1 MNSTTKLRVYFDKN
15 TYKIRNSTYFC
26 VVITKTVRMKTVI
39 VVGNGMVGYK
49 FCEKFVAKEG
59 SKNFKLIVFGE
70 EPRPAYDRVHL
81 SEFFENQDAK
91 ALEMAPAEWYAENNI
106 ELIIDERVS
115 DIHRS
120 SKKITTAK
128 NREFSYDYLVLATG
142 SSAFVPPIKGVEK
155 KGVFVYRTI
164 EDLEGMLD
172 YAAKLKEKNP
182 GARAAVLGGG
192 LLGLEAGKAVMD
204 MGLEPH
210 IVEFAPKL
218 MPRQL
223 DSRSSQV
230 LQLKLESIG
239 LNIHLSKATN
249 QILGEDAI
257 TGMEFGEDDILDV
270 EMLVVSA
277 GIRPRDELGK
287 TCDLEMG
294 VRGGI
299 VVNNQMQTSDESIY
313 AIGEVALYNQMIYG
327 LVAPG
332 YDMAEVAA
340 SQILGDTNSLMAS
353 TIDMSTKLK
362 LIGVDVASFGEP
374 FMPAS
379 KGHSVI
385 FENKTQ
391 HLYKRINVSLDGKKL
406 LGGILVGDA
415 SDYSMLHQ
423 MFLNE
428 MAIPEDPA
436 QLILPA
442 GDGGASFGDVMD
454 LPDEA
459 QVCSCESVTKG
470 QICGAIES
478 GEATD
483 LAGVVSCTKA
493 GTGCGGCKPMVKD
506 LTEATLKSLGIE
518 VKEGVCEH
526 FDLSRQDL
534 YQIIQVKEYTSFNEV
549 LDNHGNGG
557 HGCELCKPLVASLMA
572 TIHADTANKEYAIQ
586 DSNDRYLANIQRNG
600 TYSVVPRIP
609 GGEIT
614 PDKLIAL
621 GEIAKKYDLYTKVTG
636 GVRIDLFG
644 ATLNQLP
651 LIWKELISHGFE
663 SGHAYGK
670 SLRTVKTCVGST
682 WCRYGMDESIS
693 FGIELENRYRGI
705 RAPHKIKGG
714 VSGCIRECAEARGK
728 DFGLIAVEG
737 GWNLYLGGNG
747 GATPRH
753 AELFAEQIDNET
765 VIKYLDRYLMFY
777 MRTAKPL
784 QRTAA
789 WQERL
794 EGGLDYLKEVI
805 IDDKLGIVA
814 DLEQE
819 METLVNRF
827 ECEWTQAVNDP
838 EKMKRFNHFVNS
850 EEDDDNLVFVP
861 MRDQKMPE
869 PWN

>member
-1 MNSTTKLRVYFDKN
+1 MQH
-15 TYKIRNSTYFC
+15 I
-26 VVITKTVRMKTVI
+26 I

-49 FCEKFVAKEG
+49 FCEKFVEKAE
-59 SKNFKLIVFGE
+59 SKDFKITVFGE

-81 SEFFENQDAK
+81 SEFFESQNAK
-91 ALEMAPAEWYAENNI
+91 ALEMATAEWYADNNI
-106 ELIIDERVS
+106 DLITGERVA
-115 DIHRS
+115 DINRT
-120 SKKITTAK
+120 SKTITTA
-128 NREFSYDYLVLATG
+128 RDRDFSYDYLVLATG
-142 SSAFVPPIKGVEK
+142 SSPFVPPIKGVEK
-155 KGVFVYRTI
+155 EGVFVYRTI
-164 EDLEGMLD
+164 EDLEGMLA
-172 YAAKLKEKNP
+172 YAAKLKAEKP
-182 GARAAVLGGG
+182 DARAAVLGGG

-230 LQLKLESIG
+230 LKLKLESIG

-249 QILGEDAI
+249 QVLGDGAI
-257 TGMEFGEDDILDV
+257 TGMEFGEDDFLDV
-270 EMLVVSA
+270 DMLIVSA
-277 GIRPRDELGK
+277 GIRPRDELGRA
-287 TCDLEMG
+287 CGLEVG

-299 VVNNQMQTSDESIY
+299 VVDNTMKTSDENIY
-313 AIGEVALYNQMIYG
+313 AIGEIALYNQMIYG

-332 YDMAEVAA
+332 YDMAAVAVE
-340 SQILGDTNSLMAS
+340 QIIGNTEAVMPAD
-353 TIDMSTKLK
+353 IDMSTKLK

-379 KGHSVI
+379 KGHSII

-391 HLYKRINVSLDGKKL
+391 HLYKRINVSLDGKTL

-423 MFLNE
+423 VYLNA
-428 MAIPEDPA
+428 MAIPEDPS

-442 GDGGASFGDVMD
+442 SEGGAVLGDVMD

-459 QVCSCESVTKG
+459 QICSCESVTKG
-470 QICGAIES
+470 QICGVIEN

-493 GTGCGGCKPMVKD
+493 GTGCGGCKPMVAD
-506 LTEATLKSLGIE
+506 LTNATLKSLGIE
-518 VKEGVCEH
+518 VKDSVCEH
-526 FDLSRQDL
+526 FDLNRQDL
-534 YQIIQVKEYTSFNEV
+534 YKIIQVKGYKKFNEV

-557 HGCELCKPLVASLMA
+557 HGCELCKPLIASLMA
-572 TIHADTANKEYAIQ
+572 SIHADTANEEYAIQ
-586 DSNDRYLANIQRNG
+586 DSNDRFLANIQRNG
-600 TYSVVPRIP
+600 TYSVVPRVP

-621 GEIAKKYDLYTKVTG
+621 GEIAKKYDLYTKITG

-682 WCRYGMDESIS
+682 WCRYGMDESVS

-737 GWNLYLGGNG
+737 GWNLYVGGNG
-747 GATPRH
+747 GANPRH

-805 IDDKLGIVA
+805 IEDKLGIA
-814 DLEQE
+814 EDLEKE
-819 METLVNRF
+819 MQTLVNKF
-827 ECEWTQAVNDP
+827 ECEWTQAVNNP
-838 EKMKRFNHFVNS
+838 EMMKRFNHFINS
-850 EEDDDNLVFVP
+850 EDEDENLVFVP

-869 PWN
+869 PWV

>member
-1 MNSTTKLRVYFDKN
+1 
-15 TYKIRNSTYFC
+15 
-26 VVITKTVRMKTVI
+26 MKHVI

-49 FCEKFVAKEG
+49 FCEKFVAQEEN
-59 SKNFKLIVFGE
+59 KNFKITVFGE

-91 ALEMAPAEWYAENNI
+91 SLEMAPAEWYVENNVD
-106 ELIIDERVS
+106 LITGERVA
-115 DIHRS
+115 DINRS
-120 SKKITTAK
+120 SKIITTVK
-128 NREFSYDYLVLATG
+128 DREFSYDYLVLATG
-142 SSAFVPPIKGVEK
+142 SVPFVPPIKGVEK

-172 YAAKLKEKNP
+172 YAAKIKAEKPN
-182 GARAAVLGGG
+182 GRAAVLGGG
-192 LLGLEAGKAVMD
+192 LLGLEAGKAVLD

-230 LQLKLESIG
+230 LKLKLESIG
-239 LNIHLSKATN
+239 LNIHLSKVTN
-249 QILGEDAI
+249 QILGNGSID
-257 TGMEFGEDDILDV
+257 GMEFGEDDRLDV
-270 EMLVVSA
+270 DMLIISA
-277 GIRPRDELGK
+277 GIRPRDELARACG
-287 TCDLEMG
+287 LEVG
-294 VRGGI
+294 VRGG
-299 VVNNQMQTSDESIY
+299 VVVDNTMKTSDDSIY
-313 AIGEVALYNQMIYG
+313 AIGEIALYNQMIYG

-332 YDMAEVAA
+332 YDMAEIAVK
-340 SQILGDTNSLMAS
+340 QIIGEADAKMPAV
-353 TIDMSTKLK
+353 IDMSTKLK

-374 FMPAS
+374 FMPAD
-379 KGHSVI
+379 KGHSII

-391 HLYKRINVSLDGKKL
+391 HLYKRINVSHDGKKL

-415 SDYSMLHQ
+415 ADYSMLHQ
-423 MFLNE
+423 VYLNG
-428 MAIPEDPA
+428 MKIPEDPS
-436 QLILPA
+436 QLILPTS
-442 GDGGASFGDVMD
+442 DGGAVIGDVMD

-459 QVCSCESVTKG
+459 QICSCESVTKG
-470 QICGAIES
+470 QICGVIES
-478 GEATD
+478 GEAKD
-483 LAGVVSCTKA
+483 VGDVVSCTKA
-493 GTGCGGCKPMVKD
+493 GTGCGGCKPMVAD
-506 LTEATLKSLGIE
+506 LTNATLKSLGIE
-518 VKEGVCEH
+518 VKDSICEH
-526 FDLSRQDL
+526 FDYNRQDL
-534 YQIIQVKEYTSFNEV
+534 YKIIQVKGYTKFNEV
-549 LDNHGNGG
+549 LDSHGNGG
-557 HGCELCKPLVASLMA
+557 HGCEICKPVIASLMA
-572 TIHADTANKEYAIQ
+572 SIHADTANKEYAIQ
-586 DSNDRYLANIQRNG
+586 DSNDRFLANIQRNG
-600 TYSVVPRIP
+600 TYSIVPRVP

-621 GEIAKKYDLYTKVTG
+621 GEIAKKYDLYTKITG

-682 WCRYGMDESIS
+682 WCRYGMDESVS

-737 GWNLYLGGNG
+737 GWNLYVGGNG
-747 GATPRH
+747 GANPRH

-765 VIKYLDRYLMFY
+765 VIKYLDRYLMLY

-789 WQERL
+789 WQEKL
-794 EGGLDYLKEVI
+794 EGGLEYLKEVI
-805 IDDKLGIVA
+805 IDDKLGIVD
-814 DLEQE
+814 DLEKE
-819 METLVNRF
+819 MQTLVNKF

-838 EKMKRFNHFVNS
+838 EMMKRFNHFVNS
-850 EEDDDNLVFVP
+850 EEEDDNIVFVP
-861 MRDQKMPE
+861 MREQKMPE
-869 PWN
+869 PWV

>member
-1 MNSTTKLRVYFDKN
+1 MK
-15 TYKIRNSTYFC
+15 KI
-26 VVITKTVRMKTVI
+26 I

-59 SKNFKLIVFGE
+59 SENYKIIVFGE

-91 ALEMAPAEWYAENNI
+91 ALEMAPRSWYKENNI
-106 ELIIDERVS
+106 ELITNVRIN
-115 DIHRS
+115 DIHRA
-120 SKKITTAK
+120 KKTITGA
-128 NREFSYDYLVLATG
+128 NDNEYSYDYLVLATG
-142 SSAFVPPIKGVEK
+142 SSAFVPPIKGSEK
-155 KGVFVYRTI
+155 EGVFVYRTI
-164 EDLEGMLD
+164 EDLEGMLA
-172 YAAKLKEKNP
+172 YADKLNKEKSN
-182 GARAAVLGGG
+182 ARAAVLGGG
-192 LLGLEAGKAVMD
+192 LLGLEAGKAAMD

-249 QILGEDAI
+249 QILGNDHI
-257 TGMEFGEDDILDV
+257 TGMEFGEDDKLDV
-270 EMLVVSA
+270 DMLIISA
-277 GIRPRDELGK
+277 GIRPRDELAK

-294 VRGGI
+294 TRGGI
-299 VVNNQMQTSDESIY
+299 VVNNKMQTTDPDIF

-332 YDMAEVAA
+332 YDMAGIAVD
-340 SQILGDTNSLMAS
+340 QIMGEEESLMPAE
-353 TIDMSTKLK
+353 IDMSTKLK

-379 KGHSVI
+379 KGHSII

-391 HLYKRINVSLDGKKL
+391 YLYKRINVSLDGKSL

-423 MFLNE
+423 IYLNG
-428 MAIPEDPA
+428 MKIPEDPA

-442 GDGGASFGDVMD
+442 GDGGTSFGDVMD

-470 QICGAIES
+470 QICSAIES

-493 GTGCGGCKPMVKD
+493 GTGCGGCKPMIAD
-506 LTEATLKSLGIE
+506 LTNSTLKSLGIE
-518 VKEGVCEH
+518 VKKGVCEH

-534 YQIIQVKEYTSFNEV
+534 YKIIQVKGYTKFNEV
-549 LDNHGNGG
+549 LDHHGNGG

-572 TIHADTANKEYAIQ
+572 TINADTANKEYAIQ

-600 TYSVVPRIP
+600 TYSVVPRVP

-621 GEIAKKYDLYTKVTG
+621 GQIAKKYDLYTKVTG

-682 WCRYGMDESIS
+682 WCRYGMDESVS

-728 DFGLIAVEG
+728 DFGLIAVDG

-753 AELFAEQIDNET
+753 AELFAEQIDNDT
-765 VIKYLDRYLMFY
+765 VIKYIDRYLMFY

-805 IDDKLGIVA
+805 IDDKLGIA
-814 DLEQE
+814 EDLDNE
-819 METLVNRF
+819 MQSLVNKF
-827 ECEWTQAVNDP
+827 ECEWTQAINDP
-838 EKMKRFNHFVNS
+838 ETMKRFNHFVNS
-850 EEDDDNLVFVP
+850 DDDDDNLVFVP
-861 MRDQKMPE
+861 LRDQKMPE
-869 PWN
+869 QWN

>member
-1 MNSTTKLRVYFDKN
+1 
-15 TYKIRNSTYFC
+15 
-26 VVITKTVRMKTVI
+26 MKTII

-49 FCEKFVAKEG
+49 FCEKLVAKEE
-59 SKNFKLIVFGE
+59 SKNYKIIVFGE

-106 ELIIDERVS
+106 DLIVNERVS
-115 DIHRS
+115 DIQRNT
-120 SKKITTAK
+120 KTIITAK
-128 NREFSYDYLVLATG
+128 NRVFNYDYLVLATG

-155 KGVFVYRTI
+155 EGVFVYRTI
-164 EDLEGMLD
+164 EDLEGMLS
-172 YAAKLKEKNP
+172 YAAKIKAKKPEAK
-182 GARAAVLGGG
+182 AAVLGGG

-223 DSRSSQV
+223 DARSSQV

-249 QILGEDAI
+249 QILGNGSI
-257 TGMEFGEDDILDV
+257 VGMEFGEDDVLDV
-270 EMLVVSA
+270 DMLVVSA
-277 GIRPRDELGK
+277 GIRPRDELGRSA
-287 TCDLEMG
+287 DLEMG

-299 VVNNQMQTSDESIY
+299 VVNNKMQTSDEHIY

-332 YDMAEVAA
+332 YDMATIAVE
-340 SQILGDTNSLMAS
+340 QILGDPENVMVDD
-353 TIDMSTKLK
+353 IDMSTKLK

-379 KGHSVI
+379 KGHSII

-391 HLYKRINVSLDGKKL
+391 HLYKRINVSHDGKKL

-423 MFLNE
+423 IYLNG
-428 MAIPEDPA
+428 MKIPEDPA

-442 GDGGASFGDVMD
+442 SDGGAAFGDVMD

-470 QICGAIES
+470 QICGVIES
-478 GEATD
+478 GEAKD
-483 LAGVVSCTKA
+483 LGDVVSCTKA
-493 GTGCGGCKPMVKD
+493 GTGCGGCKPMVAD
-506 LTEATLKSLGIE
+506 LTTAKLKSLGIE
-518 VKEGVCEH
+518 VKDSVCEH
-526 FDLSRQDL
+526 FDYNRQDL
-534 YQIIQVKEYTSFNEV
+534 YKIIEVKGYTTFNEV

-586 DSNDRYLANIQRNG
+586 DSNDRFLANIQRNG
-600 TYSVVPRIP
+600 TYSVVPRVP

-621 GEIAKKYDLYTKVTG
+621 GQIAKKYDLYTKVTG

-651 LIWKELISHGFE
+651 LIWKELIAHGFE

-682 WCRYGMDESIS
+682 WCRYGMDESVS

-747 GATPRH
+747 GANPRH

-805 IDDKLGIVA
+805 IDDKLGIVE
-814 DLEQE
+814 DLEKE
-819 METLVNRF
+819 MQTLVNKF
-827 ECEWTQAVNDP
+827 ECEWTQAINDP
-838 EKMKRFNHFVNS
+838 EVMKRFNHFVNS
-850 EEDDDNLVFVP
+850 DEEDDNIVFVP

-869 PWN
+869 PWV